1 MLIQLVTGQA
11 FNIKKTSGSW
21 YKENS
26 FKEKLKASPDFQEI
40 GGAENVVE
48 FRDLIPDMLR
58 RIFLEGM
65 VEICVVKL

>member
-40 GGAENVVE
+40 DKILKVNATKSKKN
-48 FRDLIPDMLR
+48 
-58 RIFLEGM
+58 
-65 VEICVVKL
+65 

>member
-58 RIFLEGM
+58 RILWR
-65 VEICVVKL
+65 VW